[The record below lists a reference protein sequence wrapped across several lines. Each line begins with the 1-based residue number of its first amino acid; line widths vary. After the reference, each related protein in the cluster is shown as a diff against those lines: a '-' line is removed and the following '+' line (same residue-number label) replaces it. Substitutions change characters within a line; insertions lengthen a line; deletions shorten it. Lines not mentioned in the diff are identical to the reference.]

1 MTYYECLAYLVKYLE
16 DTVIPAVNENAEAL
30 KELQDYVVHYFD
42 NLDVQDEI
50 NNKLDA
56 MVEDGTLQEIITE
69 YIQANTA
76 WCFDTVADMKTATNF
91 VNGSYARTLGYHAK
105 NDGGASLYKIRTITN
120 DDVVDEVTVAVLDA
134 ITVFLT
140 PHRVFVHEF
149 LVLAHHAL
157 KLHIKFWCIAVAV

>member
-1 MTYYECLAYLVKYLE
+1 MASGLENIETIESPFRRFVTTIGVFPTAFTDAMTYYECLAYLVKYLE
-16 DTVIPAVNENAEAL
+16 DSVVPAVNENAEAL

-76 WCFDTVADMKTATNF
+76 WCFDTIADMKTATNF

-105 NDGGASLYKIRTITN
+105 MM
-120 DDVVDEVTVAVLDA
+120 AVLLFIRFA
-134 ITVFLT
+134 LLLT
-140 PHRVFVHEF
+140 MMSLMKAQLSH
-149 LVLAHHAL
+149 LLMIL
-157 KLHIKFWCIAVAV
+157 